1 MHPLVNDTAKLSDNE
16 LEQKIIDLSRKYWQ
30 VHNPQVQAQ
39 ISMIIEEYKLEQQTR
54 RVRQKQS
61 EQENGNSDL
70 DSLIK
75 VS

>member
-1 MHPLVNDTAKLSDNE
+1 MHPLVTDTATLSDNE

-30 VHNPQVQAQ
+30 VNNPQVQAQ
-39 ISMIIEEYKLEQQTR
+39 ISMIIEEYKLEQTTR

>member
-1 MHPLVNDTAKLSDNE
+1 MHPLVTNTATLSDNE

-30 VHNPQVQAQ
+30 VNNPQVQAQ